1 MCLHGTPSKVHTCGE
16 AHCTQN
22 GQKLRAALSQFLFN
36 FSPEHSKQNWGG
48 GMEMEKIE
56 INGKQ
61 QLMVC
66 IADAKR
72 ANTTNKTNYYEGW
85 PRN

>member
-1 MCLHGTPSKVHTCGE
+1 
-16 AHCTQN
+16 
-22 GQKLRAALSQFLFN
+22 
-36 FSPEHSKQNWGG
+36 
-48 GMEMEKIE
+48 MEKIE

-85 PRN
+85 PRKLIIS

>member
-1 MCLHGTPSKVHTCGE
+1 M
-16 AHCTQN
+16 QN
-22 GQKLRAALSQFLFN
+22 QDK
-36 FSPEHSKQNWGG
+36 
-48 GMEMEKIE
+48 ME

-85 PRN
+85 PRKSIIS